1 MRLVTYELE
10 GTRRLGA
17 WVDASI
23 VDLPDA
29 VGHPVFPVTL
39 EALLARHGGTT
50 LDAAREALAYHDVR
64 QFGRPGV
71 RLLAPVDVDRGGG
84 RRAGPLLLGPG
95 DRLTVARSAGEL
107 LVLPQVGLVIGS
119 GGRNL
124 SPSRA
129 LRCVFGHTLML
140 TWLTERRGRR
150 VRVAVSLGPAVS
162 TLDEVDPHGAPA
174 SVEVDGVIVWRGG
187 LDLAEGVV
195 AERIA
200 RASRH
205 GLSPGQVVGVPVAP
219 TLRSGLAEPRHRVQ
233 LVAAGLGSL
242 RTWFR
247 RAGEAASNPG

>member
-1 MRLVTYELE
+1 MRLVTYERE
-10 GTRRLGA
+10 GARRLGA
-17 WVDASI
+17 WVDAAI

-29 VGHPVFPVTL
+29 VGHPVFPLTL
-39 EALLARHGGTT
+39 EALVARHGGTT
-50 LDAAREALAYHDVR
+50 LEAAREALAYPDVL

-71 RLLAPVDVDRGGG
+71 RLLAPVDLDGGDG
-84 RRAGPLLLGPG
+84 HRAGPLLLGPG
-95 DRLTVARSAGEL
+95 DRLTVARTAGQL
-107 LVLPQVGLVIGS
+107 LVLPQVGLVIGAS
-119 GGRNL
+119 GRNL

-129 LRCVFGHTLML
+129 YRCVFGHTLML
-140 TWLTERRGRR
+140 TWVTERRGRR

-187 LDLAEGVV
+187 LELHPGPV
-195 AERIA
+195 AERLA

-205 GLSPGQVVGVPVAP
+205 GLSPGQVVGVPISTA
-219 TLRSGLAEPRHRVQ
+219 LRSGLAEPRQRVQ

-247 RAGEAASNPG
+247 RAPASAGRT